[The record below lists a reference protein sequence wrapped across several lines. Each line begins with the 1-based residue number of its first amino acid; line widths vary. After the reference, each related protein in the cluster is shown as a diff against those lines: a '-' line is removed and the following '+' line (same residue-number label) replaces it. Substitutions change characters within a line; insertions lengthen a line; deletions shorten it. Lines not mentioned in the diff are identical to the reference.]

1 MLPLK
6 VWSSVV
12 SPVRKRLLCS
22 LCAFQHELLELKP
35 YTSLC
40 PNQCVQIIKSFP
52 VALMFA
58 HLWRSLLQDFLE
70 RVSLIDE
77 TPCWLLTFSK
87 HKCVTLPI
95 FLANLTCVGLLLLL
109 LLLYWIKHAEFSAA
123 VPFKAK
129 ATNRT
134 NIKAKTISNMFAYIT
149 PCKYF
154 GMIQFVQMP
163 IWYIYVYTVE

>member
-1 MLPLK
+1 MLTLCIPAWIVRVEAIYVFMPK
-6 VWSSVV
+6 SVCPNNQKLSCCFNV
-12 SPVRKRLLCS
+12 C
-22 LCAFQHELLELKP
+22 
-35 YTSLC
+35 TSLGITVTGLFGKGLFDRW
-40 PNQCVQIIKSFP
+40 NAMLV
-52 VALMFA
+52 A
-58 HLWRSLLQDFLE
+58 HLL
-70 RVSLIDE
+70 
-77 TPCWLLTFSK
+77 SK

-163 IWYIYVYTVE
+163 IWYIYIYVYTVE